1 MKTFKLLLILALFL
15 LLACQSVQYPG
26 PLTYIAVDQ
35 PVGKID
41 TSQSQKAIFKKSRVG
56 FLYRSPVGVA
66 DYLKE
71 AEARGAGPIERNG
84 DVVMRV
90 PFCFFFI
97 CFGSDSIVIKGK

>member
-15 LLACQSVQYPG
+15 SLACQSVQYPG

-71 AEARGAGPIERNG
+71 AESRGAGQIQRNG

-90 PFCFFFI
+90 PFCILFFCI
-97 CFGSDSIVIKGK
+97 GSDSITVRGK